1 MYLLRLVNETAVF
14 LMISERL
21 IKRRE
26 FLFLRSDGE
35 VSIMKRGLLVL
46 GLIIFLIGIVVT
58 PWAALSRKKIV
69 LSTETVE
76 VINEVEVLGNFGK
89 GNRLTLTI
97 TQGLYWMAYDRTDE
111 FDFPHLPVDV
121 SIVDPK
127 GGKTNFTAIFAQA
140 GSGALGFFTAKLTS
154 NDGGLAIEEEN
165 VKSRE
170 NEMVYCFEIS
180 GIVNYNG
187 TYKAVVS
194 HIGLPTPPAR
204 LTLSKQVIEVGYP
217 YLFVIPIGGAFIVSG
232 AVLSIWAT
240 KGGKHKRH
248 RRENRK

>member
-1 MYLLRLVNETAVF
+1 
-14 LMISERL
+14 
-21 IKRRE
+21 
-26 FLFLRSDGE
+26 
-35 VSIMKRGLLVL
+35 MKRGLLVL
-46 GLIIFLIGIVVT
+46 GLIIFVIGIVVT

-69 LSTETVE
+69 LSTEVVGE
-76 VINEVEVLGNFGK
+76 VINEFEVLGNFSK

-97 TQGLYWMAYDRTDE
+97 ARGHYWMAYDRTDE

-127 GGKTNFTAIFAQA
+127 GGKTNFTGIFTQT
-140 GSGALGFFTAKLTS
+140 GSEALWGFFTAKLTS

-165 VKSRE
+165 VMTKE
-170 NEMVYCFEIS
+170 NKTIYCFKIS

-187 TYKAVVS
+187 AYKAVVS
-194 HIGLPTPPAR
+194 RIGLPTPPALLR
-204 LTLSKQVIEVGYP
+204 LSKQVIEVEYP
-217 YLFVIPIGGAFIVSG
+217 YLFVIPIGGALIVSG
-232 AVLSIWAT
+232 VAVSIWAI